1 MIKYRPH
8 RSGLEESL
16 KEARTFDNF
25 EQMKEFIMNDW
36 NNSGFGNLFDMNDI
50 VIGDILGDDDRIGW
64 KNVRHVCVKR
74 IGDADYMQLY
84 GTPQCIAWCGE

>member
-36 NNSGFGNLFDMNDI
+36 NNSGFGNLFNIDDI

-74 IGDADYMQLY
+74 IGDADYMKAY